1 MRATIDKAGR
11 VVLPKVLRDQV
22 GLVPG
27 EVEVVVD
34 SAGLR
39 IEPLS
44 ADDVA
49 ERAGRLIIPRSATA
63 IDDALISELRHA
75 DQR

>member
-1 MRATIDKAGR
+1 MRAAIDKAGR
-11 VVLPKVLRDQV
+11 VVLPKALRDQV

-34 SAGLR
+34 AAGLR
-39 IEPLS
+39 IEPPS
-44 ADDVA
+44 NDDVE
-49 ERAGRLIIPRSATA
+49 ERAGRLVIPRSGTSV
-63 IDDALISELRHA
+63 DDELVSELRHA

>member
-49 ERAGRLIIPRSATA
+49 QRAGRLIIPRSATT